1 MEKLANVVRLMAKT
15 GLFFANCDGQYA
27 QSEKDFI
34 KSFIAQIEQVGT
46 IDEELKREVTGAI
59 DRKYTLEEIV
69 RDTQEVLEGFN
80 RDEQKAILLTID
92 AFVAKVI
99 KADKRMAEAENANR
113 MAWKKQFA
121 LD

>member
-1 MEKLANVVRLMAKT
+1 MEKLENVVRLMAKT

-27 QSEKDFI
+27 QPEKDFI

-69 RDTQEVLEGFN
+69 RDTQEVLEGFK

-113 MAWKKQFA
+113 MAWKKHFN

>member
-27 QSEKDFI
+27 QPEKDFI
-34 KSFIAQIEQVGT
+34 HGFIAQIEQVGT

-80 RDEQKAILLTID
+80 RDKQKAILLTID

-113 MAWKKQFA
+113 MAWKKQFN

>member
-27 QSEKDFI
+27 QPEKDFI

-59 DRKYTLEEIV
+59 DRKYTPEEIV

-113 MAWKKQFA
+113 MAWKKQFN

>member
-1 MEKLANVVRLMAKT
+1 MEKLENVVRLMAKT

-27 QSEKDFI
+27 QPEKDFI
-34 KSFIAQIEQVGT
+34 EGFIAQIEQIGT
-46 IDEELKREVTGAI
+46 IDETLKKEVTGAI

-113 MAWKKQFA
+113 MAWKKQFN

>member
-1 MEKLANVVRLMAKT
+1 MAKT

-27 QSEKDFI
+27 QPEKDFI

-46 IDEELKREVTGAI
+46 IDEDLKREVTGAI

-113 MAWKKQFA
+113 MAWKKQFN

>member
-1 MEKLANVVRLMAKT
+1 MEKLENVVRLMAKT

-27 QSEKDFI
+27 QPEKDFI

-113 MAWKKQFA
+113 MAWKKQFN

>member
-1 MEKLANVVRLMAKT
+1 MEKLENVVRLMAKT

-27 QSEKDFI
+27 QPEKDFI

-113 MAWKKQFA
+113 MAWKKHFN